1 MNVADALQPKN
12 FSAGHVIVQQ
22 GDPADGMFF
31 VEDGIAEVHVEQG
44 ATGNRMKVCFLLF
57 KGPKTE
63 KLRSLGAF
71 SLMIFTFSMV
81 QKEEREVGL
90 WPKLVRLS
98 II

>member
-57 KGPKTE
+57 LKRE
-63 KLRSLGAF
+63 LKLRNY
-71 SLMIFTFSMV
+71 
-81 QKEEREVGL
+81 EVWGNC
-90 WPKLVRLS
+90 
-98 II
+98 